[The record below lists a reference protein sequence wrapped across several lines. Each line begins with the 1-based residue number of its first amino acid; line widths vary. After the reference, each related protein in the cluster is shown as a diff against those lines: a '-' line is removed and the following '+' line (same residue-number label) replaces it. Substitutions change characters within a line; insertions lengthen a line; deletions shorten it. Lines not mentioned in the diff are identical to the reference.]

1 MIFIITKV
9 NNINV
14 GLDPFDN
21 VNSNAS
27 LHATMQM
34 GLLSTVTIISPLHF
48 KFSFALISL
57 APHTPKLLTRNSVT
71 AIPSSHFNFSI
82 ICVNM
87 KAII

>member
-1 MIFIITKV
+1 MIFIVTKV
-9 NNINV
+9 NNIDV

-48 KFSFALISL
+48 KFSFA
-57 APHTPKLLTRNSVT
+57 
-71 AIPSSHFNFSI
+71 
-82 ICVNM
+82 
-87 KAII
+87 